1 MNNETIV
8 KALETMVAALDA
20 QLQAKHPGATGRY
33 EFELGRRYA
42 RVFRRD
48 GVGRQCYAFVEL
60 TFGDIFKPASWKGPA
75 KGARANI
82 FAADYM
88 KACGVYGVAR
98 AR

>member
-8 KALETMVAALDA
+8 KALETMVAALNA
-20 QLQAKHPGATGRY
+20 QLQAAHPGSSSKF

-60 TFGDIFKPASWKGPA
+60 TFGDIYKPASWKSPA
-75 KGARANI
+75 KGVRANI
-82 FAADYM
+82 FASDYM